1 MIIMFINAI
10 DEGIQIV
17 KSCCGKKIY
26 VVIYFVYIL
35 YFKNIIIYIK

>member
-17 KSCCGKKIY
+17 KSCGKKIY